1 MMDLEELRGV
11 QAGERST
18 DSLQPLR
25 DSFYREVAEYID
37 GLREERA
44 RAAERADDPFGS
56 EAVRH
61 LTDEIETAQEVA
73 EAIYDRR
80 LGKVVKR
87 ASLAAA
93 GMPTDDEG
101 LTDEE
106 VALFG
111 AVVEEIESRRS
122 AVLSAFA
129 GEGELSAVD
138 ALQDSDAALDGAGGS
153 DSGNASGER
162 PTPGASDAER
172 RSGDASTPGSAG
184 DADERVDPDPGGTP
198 PETRSTPGEPPIEAA
213 GDAGLDASE
222 AMGGGAAPEPPRAD
236 ASDGTPPTGERSG
249 ADPPGEDRSGDA
261 GEDGHPDAEGAT
273 PDGGR
278 LAADRATVRITT
290 EVGEIMGVD
299 EHVYDLAD
307 GDVVTLPSANAEPLL
322 ERDAASRIDR

>member
-1 MMDLEELRGV
+1 MMDLDELRGV

-18 DSLQPLR
+18 DSLQALR
-25 DSFYREVAEYID
+25 DTFYREVAEYID

-56 EAVRH
+56 EEVRH

-93 GMPTDDEG
+93 GMPTDEEG

-106 VALFG
+106 AALFA
-111 AVVEEIESRRS
+111 AVVEEIESRRG

-129 GEGELSAVD
+129 GD
-138 ALQDSDAALDGAGGS
+138 ADMRAAGIG
-153 DSGNASGER
+153 
-162 PTPGASDAER
+162 
-172 RSGDASTPGSAG
+172 SGDAAPAGEAAAPGESGTPGTERREPTTETAG
-184 DADERVDPDPGGTP
+184 GETGDTNERVDPDPAVDGMP
-198 PETRSTPGEPPIEAA
+198 
-213 GDAGLDASE
+213 GDASTAHVGGDRADDAGADAGFDASE
-222 AMGGGAAPEPPRAD
+222 AMGGETAPEPPTGD
-236 ASDGTPPTGERSG
+236 AGVTEG
-249 ADPPGEDRSGDA
+249 SGDA
-261 GEDGHPDAEGAT
+261 SGTDRSTGDEEETRTDAEGAT

-278 LAADRATVRITT
+278 LATDRATVRITA

-322 ERDAASRIDR
+322 ERDAASRIE

>member
-1 MMDLEELRGV
+1 MNLDELRAV

-18 DSLQPLR
+18 DSLQSLR
-25 DSFYREVAEYID
+25 DSFYQDVAEYIN

-56 EAVRH
+56 EEVRH

-93 GMPTDDEG
+93 GMPTDEEG

-106 VALFG
+106 AALF
-111 AVVEEIESRRS
+111 AEVVGKIESRRD

-129 GEGELSAVD
+129 GEAEVP
-138 ALQDSDAALDGAGGS
+138 AADLDDGPPVSGSSGADDRLDPEPAGQEPGDPAHDAGG
-153 DSGNASGER
+153 AV
-162 PTPGASDAER
+162 
-172 RSGDASTPGSAG
+172 AG
-184 DADERVDPDPGGTP
+184 GGF
-198 PETRSTPGEPPIEAA
+198 A
-213 GDAGLDASE
+213 ASE
-222 AMGGGAAPEPPRAD
+222 AMGGGMDGESPP
-236 ASDGTPPTGERSG
+236 DGPPTGERSDRREEDQR
-249 ADPPGEDRSGDA
+249 ADERSDRREQDQRTDA
-261 GEDGHPDAEGAT
+261 GGAT

-278 LAADRATVRITT
+278 LAADRATVRITRD
-290 EVGEIMGVD
+290 VGEIMGVD
-299 EHVYDLAD
+299 EHVYELAD

-322 ERDAASRIDR
+322 ERDAASRIE

>member
-1 MMDLEELRGV
+1 MDLDELRAV

-18 DSLQPLR
+18 DSLQSLR
-25 DSFYREVAEYID
+25 DSFYRDVAEYID

-56 EAVRH
+56 EEVRH

-93 GMPTDDEG
+93 GMPTDEDG

-106 VALFG
+106 TELFA
-111 AVVEEIESRRS
+111 AVVEEIESRRG

-129 GEGELSAVD
+129 GENETTTIDPDGASGADHEDAGTPAATPGDRQHTSPPDADGERSGKTGHGD
-138 ALQDSDAALDGAGGS
+138 ADGAG
-153 DSGNASGER
+153 D
-162 PTPGASDAER
+162 
-172 RSGDASTPGSAG
+172 
-184 DADERVDPDPGGTP
+184 RVDPDPVAREADADVAPDPDRGAPTPTGTD
-198 PETRSTPGEPPIEAA
+198 TTPNVDGT
-213 GDAGLDASE
+213 DAGFDASE
-222 AMGGGAAPEPPRAD
+222 AMSGEPVTETTPER
-236 ASDGTPPTGERSG
+236 TPGS
-249 ADPPGEDRSGDA
+249 DRSEDA
-261 GEDGHPDAEGAT
+261 DTDRRRETEEAT
-273 PDGGR
+273 PDGGH
-278 LAADRATVRITT
+278 LAAERATVRITRD
-290 EVGEIMGVD
+290 VGEIMGVD

-322 ERDAASRIDR
+322 SRDAASRIE

>member
-1 MMDLEELRGV
+1 MNLDELRAV

-18 DSLQPLR
+18 DSLQSLR
-25 DSFYREVAEYID
+25 DSFYQDVAEYIN

-56 EAVRH
+56 EEVRH

-93 GMPTDDEG
+93 GMPTDEEG

-106 VALFG
+106 AALF
-111 AVVEEIESRRS
+111 AEVVGKIESRRD

-129 GEGELSAVD
+129 GEAEVP
-138 ALQDSDAALDGAGGS
+138 AADLDDGPPVSGSSGADDRLDPEPADQEPADPVHDAGG
-153 DSGNASGER
+153 AM
-162 PTPGASDAER
+162 
-172 RSGDASTPGSAG
+172 AG
-184 DADERVDPDPGGTP
+184 GGF
-198 PETRSTPGEPPIEAA
+198 A
-213 GDAGLDASE
+213 ASE
-222 AMGGGAAPEPPRAD
+222 AMGGGMDGESPP
-236 ASDGTPPTGERSG
+236 DGPPTGERS
-249 ADPPGEDRSGDA
+249 DRREQDQRTDA
-261 GEDGHPDAEGAT
+261 GGAT

-278 LAADRATVRITT
+278 LAADRATVRITRD
-290 EVGEIMGVD
+290 VGEIMGVD
-299 EHVYDLAD
+299 EHVYELAD

-322 ERDAASRIDR
+322 ERDAASRIE